1 MASVQSENGIQFSI
15 LYTCTHTHT
24 HTHTHTNGTRVCPAV
39 YQINSTC
46 RRNHLACPLSV
57 CLHTIM
63 WPPPPPYVLR
73 SIFPSFTPQSCWGRA
88 PIGRNPGSCP
98 PFERVHAGIT
108 PSKLVDFFKCN
119 LWHEAIKKE
128 HKDKG
133 GNVKHETTQMKTR
146 QEMSNYSYFYIFIF
160 LFTFLEWQEHA

>member
-1 MASVQSENGIQFSI
+1 MAFSFPY
-15 LYTCTHTHT
+15 YTHARTHTHTHIRTHT

-98 PFERVHAGIT
+98 PFECVHAGIT

-119 LWHEAIKKE
+119 LWHEAIKKSIKTKE
-128 HKDKG
+128 GMLSMSRHRWKRDKKCQIT
-133 GNVKHETTQMKTR
+133 VT
-146 QEMSNYSYFYIFIF
+146 FIYLFFF
-160 LFTFLEWQEHA
+160 LPF